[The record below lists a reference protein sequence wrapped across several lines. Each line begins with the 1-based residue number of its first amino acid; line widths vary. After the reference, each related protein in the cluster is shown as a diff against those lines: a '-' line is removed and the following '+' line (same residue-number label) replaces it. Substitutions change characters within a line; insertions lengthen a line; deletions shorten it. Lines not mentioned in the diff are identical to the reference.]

1 MYERD
6 DGRRN
11 SGFTFAGAPSSM
23 ANGGMQDRISQPGQ
37 QALARFRKH
46 SFPCEFD
53 FLPTRLIE
61 SPVFQRLRS
70 VSQLGFVHRV
80 WPQATHT
87 RYDHSLG
94 CYDLAR
100 SALAHIFSTLPP
112 HMPMVLS
119 REHLRTFLIAALLHD
134 VGHLPFSHSL
144 DGLRSLLPSHEQGGR
159 QRIEGEL
166 GTILERDYH
175 LVPSRVADLIDPP
188 CAAEEVPKAE
198 RLLCLL
204 LDGPCD
210 VDKLDYVARDASS
223 CGFSSGAMYSAALLQ
238 ALRFHWSSR
247 EPGEARLALAASV
260 RRILQA

>member
-1 MYERD
+1 MHQRD

-11 SGFTFAGAPSSM
+11 PGFTFAGAPNSM
-23 ANGGMQDRISQPGQ
+23 ANADARGHIPQPSQN
-37 QALARFRKH
+37 ARRTLAGSRQH
-46 SFPCEFD
+46 SFHLEFD

-112 HMPMVLS
+112 HMPIVLS

-134 VGHLPFSHSL
+134 GGHLPFSHSL
-144 DGLRSLLPSHEQGGR
+144 DGLRSLLPSHEQGGH
-159 QRIEGEL
+159 QTSLTWGDTIHIMSMEG
-166 GTILERDYH
+166 
-175 LVPSRVADLIDPP
+175 
-188 CAAEEVPKAE
+188 
-198 RLLCLL
+198 
-204 LDGPCD
+204 
-210 VDKLDYVARDASS
+210 
-223 CGFSSGAMYSAALLQ
+223 
-238 ALRFHWSSR
+238 
-247 EPGEARLALAASV
+247 
-260 RRILQA
+260 RRCFG